1 MASKIF
7 HTRSLSEM
15 CSTCAYLTATAFGT
29 KNRDLTKEESVTVF
43 ELEINWSRDREKLF
57 LKSSNHNPRED
68 SSTLERF
75 GEILHLFDLI
85 IMSEKANSLPR
96 HKLDL
101 HVIMDTVDRFNYP
114 SQLRIS
120 NEKKENPKFL
130 RIFHSDMKLLENYF
144 FLIYG
149 HGRNASQHSARAC
162 STRVVSA
169 SSTRSGASVSVARIL
184 ATLEA
189 G

>member
-57 LKSSNHNPRED
+57 LKSSNHNLRED

-101 HVIMDTVDRFNYP
+101 HVITDTVDRFNYP

-120 NEKKENPKFL
+120 NGKKENPKIL
-130 RIFHSDMKLLENYF
+130 RIFHSDMKLLLLSQFILSF
-144 FLIYG
+144 FALHI
-149 HGRNASQHSARAC
+149 ASRLETR
-162 STRVVSA
+162 STRVA
-169 SSTRSGASVSVARIL
+169 SRGTPSSIKYCPHP
-184 ATLEA
+184 
-189 G
+189 